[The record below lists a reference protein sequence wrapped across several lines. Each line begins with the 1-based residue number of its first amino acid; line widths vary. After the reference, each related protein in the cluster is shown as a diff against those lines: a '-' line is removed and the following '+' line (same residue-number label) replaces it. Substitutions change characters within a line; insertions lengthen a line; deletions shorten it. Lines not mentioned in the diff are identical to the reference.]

1 MTSGPPI
8 YEQIRVV
15 IAEHG
20 RLAGEIATMGEDD
33 DLFTAG
39 MTSHASVT
47 VMLALEDS
55 FDLEFPDQM
64 LNRVVFSS
72 IRSIADAI
80 GALKDGGS

>member
-1 MTSGPPI
+1 
-8 YEQIRVV
+8 
-15 IAEHG
+15 
-20 RLAGEIATMGEDD
+20 
-33 DLFTAG
+33 
-39 MTSHASVT
+39 
-47 VMLALEDS
+47 MLALEDS

>member
-1 MTSGPPI
+1 MQ
-8 YEQIRVV
+8 EQIRMV

-20 RLAGEIATMGEDD
+20 RLAGEIATMGDDD

-64 LNRVVFSS
+64 LNRAVFSS

-80 GALKDGGS
+80 GSLMESAS